1 MAAKKSRKTAAKKTV
16 KTVRAVATVSVHV
29 KNLPPESVGKL
40 PRGTVTLGPKNALA
54 INVDRLSRSL
64 IRDQRARMVSSMGC
78 MSNPGGP
85 GC

>member
-1 MAAKKSRKTAAKKTV
+1 MAAKKSRKTGAKASAKS
-16 KTVRAVATVSVHV
+16 VRAVATVSFHV
-29 KNLPPESVGKL
+29 KDLPPESVGKL

-54 INVDRLSRSL
+54 INVERLSRSL

-78 MSNPGGP
+78 ASNPGGP